1 MFRAPQAV
9 PPPSGTIDNEGPTMK
24 GPMMS
29 NRWLKAAAALICAL
43 AMSVSWAAAGSQ
55 KIFASPEIAAEA
67 LVDSLARNDDAELRV
82 ILGVEYARLMSLDD
96 LASEDRLAFLAAW
109 AKGHRILR
117 DNDTLARLE
126 VSSGWTLPI
135 PLVRSG
141 SGWIFDTRA
150 GMEEMRIR
158 RIGRNELAAIQTMYA
173 YVDAQREYAAQDRN
187 GDGVR
192 EFAQKILS
200 SPGKQD
206 GLYWP
211 TAADEPES
219 PAGPLLET
227 KDLKEGYHGYRFRI
241 LKAQGKAAQGGARNY
256 VKGGRMTE
264 GFALVGWP
272 ARYGETGLATFIV
285 NQDGVVYQKYLGPNA
300 AAIAGAMTRFDPDAS
315 WTALPAP

>member
-1 MFRAPQAV
+1 
-9 PPPSGTIDNEGPTMK
+9 MK

-29 NRWLKAAAALICAL
+29 NRWLQATNALICAL
-43 AMSVSWAAAGSQ
+43 AMSVSCAVAGTQ

-67 LVDSLARNDDAELRV
+67 LVDSLARNDDAEMRA
-82 ILGVEYARLMSLDD
+82 ILGSKDERLMSLDD

-117 DNDTLARLE
+117 DSDTLARLE
-126 VSSGWTLPI
+126 VSSGWILPI

-141 SGWIFDTRA
+141 SGWIFDSRA
-150 GMEEMRIR
+150 GREEMRTR

-187 GDGVR
+187 GDGVL

-206 GLYWP
+206 GLSWP

-241 LKAQGKAAQGGARNY
+241 LKAQGKGAQGGARNY
-256 VKGGRMTE
+256 VNGGRMTE

-272 ARYGETGLATFIV
+272 ARYGETGLVSFVV
-285 NQDGVVYQKYLGPNA
+285 NQDGTVYQKDLGPKS